1 MDEFTLFLVYKSSKN
16 KRIKFLMRVESFP
29 FCRLVGKGVL
39 KQINKEIL
47 YNIHYWRLEAVL
59 VIAVS
64 THALFQH
71 LTGVPVYR
79 PLLSQYISSAVQ
91 LSTPVPVARPWRPE

>member
-1 MDEFTLFLVYKSSKN
+1 
-16 KRIKFLMRVESFP
+16 MRVESFP

-47 YNIHYWRLEAVL
+47 YNTHYLRLEAVL

-64 THALFQH
+64 THAIVPAPDRCPRVQAAAVSVH
-71 LTGVPVYR
+71 LQRCTIINTCASGPALATTVTHNNR
-79 PLLSQYISSAVQ
+79 SS
-91 LSTPVPVARPWRPE
+91 LM